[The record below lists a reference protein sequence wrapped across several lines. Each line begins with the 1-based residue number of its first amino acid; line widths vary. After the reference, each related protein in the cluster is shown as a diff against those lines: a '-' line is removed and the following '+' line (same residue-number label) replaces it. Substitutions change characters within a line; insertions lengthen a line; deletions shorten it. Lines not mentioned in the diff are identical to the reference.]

1 LILDPPPAARPVATL
16 RPRDPGARLV
26 VDMRRCFMSWWGW
39 LRPRAN
45 PVTVAFA
52 GLLGVLAATC
62 YLRELAHRPP
72 EHLPAAVLATSTSHA
87 GDAMGRI
94 RVVAIPGGGTAVARP
109 RTAATIT
116 SPRNEVVVLKIEP
129 GVYRIQIEHV
139 APAPASR

>member
-1 LILDPPPAARPVATL
+1 
-16 RPRDPGARLV
+16 
-26 VDMRRCFMSWWGW
+26 MRRWIMSRWRW
-39 LRPRAN
+39 LRPRAI

-52 GLLGVLAATC
+52 GMLGVLAATS

-109 RTAATIT
+109 LTAATIT